1 MARTSERP
9 AALGAAVVPRHRA
22 QDHGTA
28 ARAPGAIRTRDT
40 RFRRAVLYPLSYEG
54 LRGATLPGEHGPL
67 EPGAARA
74 RRGSAVDPAGR
85 ARRRGLRPG
94 WGPAQARPQG
104 VPLLRSDGEASSRL
118 RAGTTITGQAAWDR
132 TP

>member
-1 MARTSERP
+1 M
-9 AALGAAVVPRHRA
+9 
-22 QDHGTA
+22 
-28 ARAPGAIRTRDT
+28 
-40 RFRRAVLYPLSYEG
+40 LYPLSYEG

-67 EPGAARA
+67 EPGAAERA
-74 RRGSAVDPAGR
+74 AGPAWIRRGSGVDPAGR
-85 ARRRGLRPG
+85 ARRHGLRPG